1 MNFLELLSIYK
12 WAILASATMS
22 ATLAMIGAHWTAR
35 GKATQIFV
43 LGQGSSLGVVLGLAL
58 NVLFDMDVHGL
69 NLAMGFA
76 LGGATLFLSDHFLS
90 KRADRS
96 FAYLTMFIGFLSL
109 TYIITSLIP
118 ALESH
123 MAASYFGDIA
133 VMSNTAA
140 YFVFLLG
147 VMGFIGLTKHW
158 RSLTRASFEVA
169 NQSLIHRTWQGWFFD
184 LSTIA
189 LTTVAVQ
196 NLGYLFTTGSLFVA
210 TTFASSHSKGV
221 ANYRNRLCLIAVTGS
236 VIGFLGSLLSSEIP
250 TAPAM
255 IMAQMIVGLIVY
267 VKK

>member
-1 MNFLELLSIYK
+1 MNFIELLMIYK
-12 WAILASATMS
+12 WAIAASAIMA

-43 LGQGSSLGVVLGLAL
+43 LGQGSSLGIVLGLAL
-58 NVLFDMDVHGL
+58 NVLMDVDIHGL
-69 NLAMGFA
+69 NLVMGFV
-76 LGGATLFLSDHFLS
+76 LGGATLFLSDRFLS

-96 FAYLTMFIGFLSL
+96 FAYLTMFICFMSL
-109 TYIITSLIP
+109 TYIITSLTP
-118 ALESH
+118 SLESH

-133 VMSNTAA
+133 VMSNSAA
-140 YFVFLLG
+140 YLNLALGLGAFILL
-147 VMGFIGLTKHW
+147 VKHW
-158 RSLTRASFEVA
+158 RSLTRSSFEIA
-169 NQSLIHRTWQGWFFD
+169 NQSLIHRSWQGWFFD

-210 TTFASSHSKGV
+210 TTFASSHAKGITQ
-221 ANYRNRLCLIAVTGS
+221 YRHRLCIIAALGS
-236 VIGFLGSLLSSEIP
+236 VLGFLASLISTEIP

-255 IMAQMIVGLIVY
+255 IVAQVLVGLLIY

>member
-1 MNFLELLSIYK
+1 MNFLELLDIYK
-12 WAILASATMS
+12 FAIAASAVM
-22 ATLAMIGAHWTAR
+22 AAALAMIGAHWTAR

-43 LGQGSSLGVVLGLAL
+43 LGQGSSLGIVLGLAL
-58 NVLFDMDVHGL
+58 NVLMDVDLHGL
-69 NLAMGFA
+69 NLAMGFV
-76 LGGATLFLSDHFLS
+76 LGGATLFLSERFLS

-96 FAYLTMFIGFLSL
+96 FAYLTMFICFMSL
-109 TYIITSLIP
+109 TYIITSLTP

-140 YFVFLLG
+140 FLNLALGAFAFVLL
-147 VMGFIGLTKHW
+147 IKYW
-158 RSLTRASFEVA
+158 KSLTRTSFEIA
-169 NQSLIHRTWQGWFFD
+169 NQSLIHRSWQGWFFD

-210 TTFASSHSKGV
+210 TTFASSRAKGV
-221 ANYRNRLCLIAVTGS
+221 AQYRNRLCLVATVGS
-236 VIGFLGSLLSSEIP
+236 VIGFLISLISTEIP

-255 IMAQMIVGLIVY
+255 IVAQVITGLIVY